1 MIYSLWI
8 TTRLWKTRGV
18 TFSALLKIDGHLLNE
33 NVLLNWKASY
43 STTEYFYPHV
53 QHRQNQKSEGILE
66 LL

>member
-8 TTRLWKTRGV
+8 TASLWKTRDV

-43 STTEYFYPHV
+43 SANEYLYPHE
-53 QHRQNQKSEGILE
+53 QRRQN
-66 LL
+66 